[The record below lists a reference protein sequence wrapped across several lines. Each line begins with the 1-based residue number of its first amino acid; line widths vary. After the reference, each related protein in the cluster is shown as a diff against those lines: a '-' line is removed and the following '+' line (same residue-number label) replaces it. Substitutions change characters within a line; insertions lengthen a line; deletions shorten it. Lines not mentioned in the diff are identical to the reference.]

1 MTNKELKQAKKDLCD
16 ILKTPTKREL
26 QHDQLEEW
34 LTKYGV
40 YHRKS
45 ESIEEG
51 GVVWW
56 REAVE
61 NAHRFLQT
69 EMMFNA
75 CVSSKQSCKW
85 AAIAATVAAIGVIAG
100 WYTYLF
106 KMIILMFKGI

>member
-1 MTNKELKQAKKDLCD
+1 MTNKKLKQAKINFYD
-16 ILKTPTKREL
+16 ILNKHTKEVPQYEPL
-26 QHDQLEEW
+26 KKW
-34 LTKYGV
+34 LNKYQV
-40 YHRKS
+40 YVPSRDS
-45 ESIEEG
+45 SI
-51 GVVWW
+51 VWW
-56 REAVE
+56 GVAVE

>member
-26 QHDQLEEW
+26 QHNQLEEW

-40 YHRKS
+40 YHRQS

-56 REAVE
+56 REAIE

-75 CVSSKQSCKW
+75 CVSAKSSCRW
-85 AAIAATVAAIGVIAG
+85 AAVAAIAALIATTAAWVTVG
-100 WYTYLF
+100 
-106 KMIILMFKGI
+106 LMLK